1 MFYAKEHNNSFKI
14 MFSSKHCLVTN
25 ALVLSKKYLTR
36 YNISEDKLEKI
47 GEILRE
53 LFVNAFEHGNKKSE
67 DKIICCSI
75 EFSGWDFVKIS
86 VLDEG
91 EGFNYS
97 SVNTISPE
105 NSHKHRRRGYAL
117 INSISDRLEFNDK
130 GNRITAYLTVS
141 KETLVY
147 A

>member
-1 MFYAKEHNNSFKI
+1 MFYAREHNNSFKI
-14 MFSSKHCLVTN
+14 IFSSEYCLVTN
-25 ALVLSKKYLTR
+25 ALILSKKYLTR
-36 YNISEDKLEKI
+36 YDISEDELEKV
-47 GEILRE
+47 GAILRE
-53 LFVNAFEHGNKKSE
+53 LFVNAFEHGNNKIE

-75 EFSGWDFVKIS
+75 EFCGWDMVKIS

-97 SVNTISPE
+97 SVNAVSPK
-105 NSHKHRRRGYAL
+105 NSYKHRSRGYAL

-130 GNRITAYLTVS
+130 GNRITAYLRVS
-141 KETLVY
+141 KESVIY